1 MADANA
7 KQNRAWVWTV
17 LRPLMPMYREVIIAS
32 LFLNALALAV
42 PVFTMQVYDRVI
54 FTAGLTTLQGL
65 GVGVMVAVAFDFF
78 LRQTRSRIM
87 QRAALRIDVTI
98 GKTVFD
104 KVMSLP
110 LSELENKQ
118 AAFWQALFRD
128 IDTVRNTL
136 SGPSALLLVDLPFAC
151 LFLFLILIIAQPVAW
166 VLSII
171 LPTFVFLAWRS
182 RSAAA
187 ISVAATKCL
196 IGG

>member
-87 QRAALRIDVTI
+87 QRAALRIEI
-98 GKTVFD
+98 GRAHV
-104 KVMSLP
+104 
-110 LSELENKQ
+110 
-118 AAFWQALFRD
+118 
-128 IDTVRNTL
+128 
-136 SGPSALLLVDLPFAC
+136 
-151 LFLFLILIIAQPVAW
+151 
-166 VLSII
+166 
-171 LPTFVFLAWRS
+171 
-182 RSAAA
+182 
-187 ISVAATKCL
+187 
-196 IGG
+196 